1 MRAQPLKAH
10 KEYTAEDKKR
20 VLTKALIRMA
30 EQFNLSRQELSAIL
44 GPSESS
50 LSRIFSKPNVYID
63 PASKEGQLAIILL
76 RLYRSLNTL
85 FGGNEKQCQLW
96 LRSEN
101 KHLNGKP
108 ILLIKSIEG
117 LVLAVQYLDAIR
129 GKN

>member
-1 MRAQPLKAH
+1 VRAQPLKAH